1 MKLPTR
7 FGLLQQLL
15 LGFAGAGLL
24 VMTLLY
30 AGNRML
36 EQSSERLVDT
46 LERHVR
52 PLARLHG
59 LQARVGNLRNMELEL
74 GHLEDVFALQSQI
87 TRLRGEIAIL
97 DREIGAFSVVLGKQ
111 SPNEAQRLAGH
122 WREYRSR
129 LEQQASLATDM
140 DLAGVR
146 GITAG
151 GSHISYL
158 SIQAL
163 LTEVAEQTETAADHA
178 YQKATQEQLAQR
190 REFLWLVLL
199 GGMVIFAGLAYSGQT
214 VVRRVGILHEHA
226 RKLAAGEESGTIAIA
241 RHDEIGDLAEA
252 FGSMRLQVLT
262 REAALRASQLELEQ
276 HVAERTADL
285 KSANRRLVRFSQVVE
300 QNPVGILIARIGGTV
315 EFVNPAYCSI
325 TGRSPEEL
333 IEQPLIEVMRTAD
346 PLDADNALR
355 VATAGSIW
363 EIEQPSRRGD
373 GAYWERLRLGAVHDE
388 KGRSTHLLLSCE
400 DITEQRSQME
410 KITYQ
415 AHYDLLTGLPN
426 RVLANDR
433 LIQAVSRARRDG
445 GKVGA
450 MYLDLDNFKEV
461 NDTLGHATGD
471 ALLRQVAQ
479 RLGGAVRGE
488 DVVARLGGDEFLIVA
503 GGLTHGDEAA
513 AVAEKMIA
521 AFAEP
526 FTVDERELTT
536 SPSIGIAIYPDDGTD
551 PMVLMRNADLAMY
564 EAKDSGRNMYRFY
577 NRSIHDLSL
586 QRLEIGRCLRGA
598 LERQELHVVYH
609 PLVRADSGCIIG
621 AEALLRWSS
630 PELGEVQPSTF
641 IPVAEQNGLI
651 VDLGRWVLREACAT
665 LARWR
670 LQQDSFVMAVNVS
683 PRQFRSSGF
692 VAMVRECLSEFEVPA
707 HQLEIEI
714 TEGLLLRN
722 QGEVRAILDEL
733 HGLGVR
739 LSMDDFGTG
748 YSSLSYLREFP
759 FHTVKIDRSFINDV
773 SEDRSDRAL
782 VIAAVRMAQA
792 LGLQIIAEGVE
803 TDEQWSFLMAQDCD
817 ILQGFRFG
825 QPVTESSFGKT
836 WVNARV
842 VRPDGDQQARAVPFI
857 PV

>member
-1 MKLPTR
+1 VKLPTR

-87 TRLRGEIAIL
+87 TRLRAEIAIL

-163 LTEVAEQTETAADHA
+163 LTEVAEQTETAADQA

-214 VVRRVGILHEHA
+214 VVHRVGILHEHA
-226 RKLAAGEESGTIAIA
+226 RKLAAGEESGSIAIA

-325 TGRSPEEL
+325 TGRSPDEL

-479 RLGGAVRGE
+479 RLGSAVRGE

-513 AVAEKMIA
+513 AVAEKVIA
-521 AFAEP
+521 AFADA

>member
-1 MKLPTR
+1 VKLPTR

-513 AVAEKMIA
+513 AVAEKSLR
-521 AFAEP
+521 P
-526 FTVDERELTT
+526 LPTL
-536 SPSIGIAIYPDDGTD
+536 S
-551 PMVLMRNADLAMY
+551 
-564 EAKDSGRNMYRFY
+564 
-577 NRSIHDLSL
+577 RSM
-586 QRLEIGRCLRGA
+586 
-598 LERQELHVVYH
+598 
-609 PLVRADSGCIIG
+609 
-621 AEALLRWSS
+621 
-630 PELGEVQPSTF
+630 
-641 IPVAEQNGLI
+641 N
-651 VDLGRWVLREACAT
+651 
-665 LARWR
+665 
-670 LQQDSFVMAVNVS
+670 VN
-683 PRQFRSSGF
+683 
-692 VAMVRECLSEFEVPA
+692 
-707 HQLEIEI
+707 
-714 TEGLLLRN
+714 
-722 QGEVRAILDEL
+722 
-733 HGLGVR
+733 
-739 LSMDDFGTG
+739 
-748 YSSLSYLREFP
+748 
-759 FHTVKIDRSFINDV
+759 
-773 SEDRSDRAL
+773 
-782 VIAAVRMAQA
+782 
-792 LGLQIIAEGVE
+792 
-803 TDEQWSFLMAQDCD
+803 
-817 ILQGFRFG
+817 
-825 QPVTESSFGKT
+825 
-836 WVNARV
+836 
-842 VRPDGDQQARAVPFI
+842 
-857 PV
+857 

>member
-1 MKLPTR
+1 VKLPTR

-36 EQSSERLVDT
+36 EQSTERLVDT

-87 TRLRGEIAIL
+87 TRLRAEIAIL

-163 LTEVAEQTETAADHA
+163 LTEVAEQTETAADQA

-214 VVRRVGILHEHA
+214 VVHRVGILHEHA
-226 RKLAAGEESGTIAIA
+226 RKLAAGEESGSIAIA

-252 FGSMRLQVLT
+252 FGSMRQQVLT

-276 HVAERTADL
+276 RVAERTADL

-325 TGRSPEEL
+325 TGRNPDEL

-479 RLGGAVRGE
+479 RLGSAVRGE

-513 AVAEKMIA
+513 AVAEKVIA
-521 AFAEP
+521 AFADA

>member
-1 MKLPTR
+1 MKLPSR

-24 VMTLLY
+24 VLTLLFT
-30 AGNRML
+30 GNRML
-36 EQSSERLVDT
+36 EQSTERLVDT

-74 GHLEDVFALQSQI
+74 GHLEDVFALQSQV

-111 SPNEAQRLAGH
+111 SLNAAQRLAGH

-129 LEQQASLATDM
+129 LDQQARLAAEM

-146 GITAG
+146 GITAS
-151 GSHISYL
+151 GSHIPYL

-163 LTEVAEQTETAADHA
+163 LTEVAEQTESAADQA
-178 YQKATQEQLAQR
+178 YQKAAQEQQTQR

-214 VVRRVGILHEHA
+214 VVRRIGILHEHA
-226 RKLAAGEESGTIAIA
+226 RRLAAGEESGTIAIA

-252 FGSMRLQVLT
+252 FGSMRQQVLT
-262 REAALRASQLELEQ
+262 REAALRASQIELEQ
-276 HVAERTADL
+276 RVAERTADL
-285 KSANRRLVRFSQVVE
+285 KGANRRLVRFSQVVE
-300 QNPVGILIARIGGTV
+300 QNPVGILIARIGGVV
-315 EFVNPAYCSI
+315 EFVNPAYSRI
-325 TGRSPEEL
+325 TGRNPDDL

-355 VATAGSIW
+355 VAASGSIW

-373 GAYWERLRLGAVHDE
+373 SAYWERLRLAAVHDE
-388 KGRSTHLLLSCE
+388 KGRPTHLLLSCE

-479 RLGGAVRGE
+479 RLSAAVRGE

-521 AFAEP
+521 AFVAP
-526 FTVDERELTT
+526 FVVDERELTT

-609 PLVRADSGCIIG
+609 PLVRADNGCIIG

-683 PRQFRSSGF
+683 PRQFRSNGF
-692 VAMVRECLSEFEVPA
+692 VDMIRECLREFDVPA
-707 HQLEIEI
+707 QQLEIEI

-722 QGEVRAILDEL
+722 QAEVRAILEEL

-842 VRPDGDQQARAVPFI
+842 VRPDGNPSAREVPFI

>member
-1 MKLPTR
+1 MKLPSR

-15 LGFAGAGLL
+15 LGFAGAGVL
-24 VMTLLY
+24 VLTLLLT
-30 AGNRML
+30 GNRML
-36 EQSSERLVDT
+36 EQSTERLVDT
-46 LERHVR
+46 LEQHVR

-97 DREIGAFSVVLGKQ
+97 DREIGAFSVALGKQ
-111 SPNEAQRLAGH
+111 SPNEAQRLSGH

-129 LEQQASLATDM
+129 LDQQARLAAEM

-158 SIQAL
+158 SIQGL
-163 LTEVAEQTETAADHA
+163 LTEVAEQTETAADQA
-178 YQKATQEQLAQR
+178 YQKATLEQQTQR

-214 VVRRVGILHEHA
+214 VVHRVGILHEHA
-226 RKLAAGEESGTIAIA
+226 RKLAAGEESGSIAIA

-252 FGSMRLQVLT
+252 FGTMRQQVLT
-262 REAALRASQLELEQ
+262 RETALRASQVELEQ
-276 HVAERTADL
+276 RVAERTADL

-300 QNPVGILIARIGGTV
+300 QNPVGILIARIGGMV
-315 EFVNPAYCSI
+315 EFVNPAYCRI
-325 TGRSPEEL
+325 TGRNPDDL

-363 EIEQPSRRGD
+363 ELEQISRRGD
-373 GAYWERLRLGAVHDE
+373 SAYWERLRLGAVHDE
-388 KGRSTHLLLSCE
+388 KGRATHLLLSCE

-479 RLGGAVRGE
+479 RLAGAVRGE

-513 AVAEKMIA
+513 AVAEKVIA
-521 AFAEP
+521 AFVEP

-670 LQQDSFVMAVNVS
+670 LQQENFVMAVNVS

-692 VAMVRECLSEFEVPA
+692 VAMVRECLGEFGVPA

-842 VRPDGDQQARAVPFI
+842 ERPDGDQALRDVPFI